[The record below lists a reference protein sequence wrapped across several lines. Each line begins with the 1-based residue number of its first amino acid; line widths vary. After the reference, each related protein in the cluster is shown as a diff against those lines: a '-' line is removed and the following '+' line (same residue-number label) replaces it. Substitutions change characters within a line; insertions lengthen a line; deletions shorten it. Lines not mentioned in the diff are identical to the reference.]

1 MKVVVT
7 RAEGGLSP
15 LAAKLES
22 AGFEL
27 VECPLI
33 RIEPIDGPPIQADAY
48 DWLVVTSARA
58 VDLLLDRLAGPVP
71 RVAAI
76 GPGTAAALRARG
88 LDPDLVPA
96 VSHQG
101 GLVEELAPRLGE
113 SARVL
118 FAGAADARDTLVRE
132 LGADVVHLYR
142 TVPITPARFPDCDLV
157 VLASASAAR
166 SFAALGLDLPC
177 VSIGPVTSA
186 AAGEAGLT
194 VVAEAETHD
203 LDGLAR
209 AVMVAASHARSSPS

>member
-1 MKVVVT
+1 VKVVVT
-7 RAEGGLSP
+7 RAEGGSP
-15 LAAKLES
+15 RLAAKLES
-22 AGFEL
+22 AGLEV

-33 RIEPIDGPPIQADAY
+33 RIDPIDGPPIRAEAY

-58 VDLLLDRLAGPVP
+58 VDLLFERLEGPVP

-88 LDPDLVPA
+88 VGPELVPA
-96 VSHQG
+96 VSDQE
-101 GLVEELAPRLGE
+101 GLVGELAPRLGA

-118 FAGAADARDTLVRE
+118 FAGAADARDVLVRE

-142 TVPITPARFPDCDLV
+142 TVPITPMRFPDGDLV

-186 AAGEAGLT
+186 AAREAGLT

-203 LDGLAR
+203 LDGLTQ
-209 AVMVAASHARSSPS
+209 AVIVAASHPRSSPS

>member
-1 MKVVVT
+1 VKVVLT
-7 RAEGGLSP
+7 RAEGGSP
-15 LAAKLES
+15 RLAAKLET
-22 AGFEL
+22 AGLEV

-33 RIEPIDGPPIQADAY
+33 RIDPIDGPPIRAGAY

-58 VDLLLDRLAGPVP
+58 VDLLFERLEGPVP

-88 LDPDLVPA
+88 VEPELVPA

-101 GLVEELAPRLGE
+101 GLVAELAPRLGE

-118 FAGAADARDTLVRE
+118 FAGAADARDVLVRE

-142 TVPITPARFPDCDLV
+142 TVPIAPARFPDGDLV

-177 VSIGPVTSA
+177 VSIGPVTSVA
-186 AAGEAGLT
+186 AREAGLT

-203 LDGLAR
+203 LDGLTR
-209 AVMVAASHARSSPS
+209 AVIVAASHVRSSPS